1 MNEDDSPSTESLLAL
16 LDGLEDAVAN
26 LPVDPIRI
34 IEPFVPPVAPTRN
47 VVVRPSAIAAAPPP
61 IAPVPALRPT
71 TSAAMPLSS
80 RLPPAAA
87 MTLRR
92 TGAAPL
98 PAVEAQ
104 RSHRIEARLKP
115 TQDPAPTSQGY
126 SATRK
131 MAGSWLADF
140 PWEAMKL

>member
-26 LPVDPIRI
+26 MPVEPIRI
-34 IEPFVPPVAPTRN
+34 IEPFVPPVAAARN
-47 VVVRPSAIAAAPPP
+47 VVVRPNPVAALPIPAPAAPP
-61 IAPVPALRPT
+61 LRPT

-104 RSHRIEARLKP
+104 RSHRIEARLTP